1 MGREPRELSQDDVL
15 HASYSRNMARESMKK
30 ALLKFA
36 KDKGVND
43 AEIWSHGDQ
52 WAMRFTNADGEPRM
66 ALIGDVF
73 AKARGTILSLA
84 KPRVA
89 MSSNNSLAS
98 QIAQLQKR
106 YPKVQF
112 SPAPNGGIKVRAA
125 NAIFV
130 AKDINAVI
138 SRLGKAMSLAAPKKA
153 AKKATKPTPGG
164 PTGVSADWFM
174 VQGIKSREIAEK
186 AAATTRQG
194 VNPLH
199 VLRFYKRQ
207 ETTLNRPWD

>member
-138 SRLGKAMSLAAPKKA
+138 SRLGKAMSLSRNSTEDSKGQPIKEGDRVKVSSRYGGGTAVVKA
-153 AKKATKPTPGG
+153 VMNG
-164 PTGVSADWFM
+164 F
-174 VQGIKSREIAEK
+174 VQLSNGKSYSGSDV
-186 AAATTRQG
+186 T
-194 VNPLH
+194 
-199 VLRFYKRQ
+199 VLR
-207 ETTLNRPWD
+207 PA

>member
-1 MGREPRELSQDDVL
+1 MARELSQDDVL

-112 SPAPNGGIKVRAA
+112 SPAPNGGIKVRSDSAV
-125 NAIFV
+125 FV

-164 PTGVSADWFM
+164 LTGLSADWFM
-174 VQGIKSREIAEK
+174 AQGIKSREIAEK

-194 VNPLH
+194 VDPMQ